1 MRPAWPHQKKR
12 RERSKQKSDKRAETI
27 LRIFLDANVLFSAAR
42 SDGAIR
48 QLLRELQARKHVL
61 IAGPLVIVEARRN
74 LENKAN
80 PAALIWLDS
89 MLSSMETSASEPRL
103 VAADVDWLVEKDRHV
118 LRAAIQMRCD
128 VLVTGDATHFGAG
141 YGRTFDGVKILS
153 PRMTAVFFLATS

>member
-1 MRPAWPHQKKR
+1 M
-12 RERSKQKSDKRAETI
+12 
-27 LRIFLDANVLFSAAR
+27 RIFLDANVMFSAAR
-42 SDGAIR
+42 ADGAIR
-48 QLLRELQARKHVL
+48 RLLSELQQRKHILV
-61 IAGPLVIVEARRN
+61 AGPLVIVEARRN

-80 PAALIWLDS
+80 PAALTWLDL

-103 VAADVDWLVEKDRHV
+103 IAADVDWLVEKDRHV

-153 PRMTAVFFLATS
+153 PRMTAELLLTTA